1 MNFEIKMN
9 HFMNLE
15 ISNSFNFVIENSD
28 SSYSKH
34 SRYIDLT
41 NIPHAKILNNLII
54 FLYKKLTPF
63 LFQEVKN
70 YLNSLYTKYK
80 NEQIKNKSPTISP
93 HELFFNINRMKNLKD
108 DNICTKKHIS
118 YHSKDKKNVNYQNG
132 KKIYIPKSEQKKK
145 HSSNNKYSNL
155 RKKSKNINLS
165 HINGRKHINEI
176 TSIKTQKTKNSSK
189 SKTHFHNKRKKN
201 SQNNS
206 KNNSISNSNQII
218 NTNSYNYKSNE
229 MNKKVLSNIFYTK
242 GKYNNKNYLLNKKNK
257 IHSSSKNKNHL
268 TKSHPLLNEKILY
281 QLSFNNNDINT
292 YHNKNCINNSSQKN
306 NLQINQANYE
316 YNYCHKNIR
325 MQNPIINLIKSKY
338 SSNKSNS
345 YSILNKNNN
354 LVNIQIP
361 NFLKNNFDSYHMN
374 IINGG
379 NNKNKNEDN
388 INMNINTMNKNH
400 NEEKRNSISKKYKLL
415 NEEMMKKIKNTV
427 DDNLKVMF
435 NFSYENFL
443 SKESEQESKEYSLD
457 KSKYFEERNNSGERL

>member
-1 MNFEIKMN
+1 
-9 HFMNLE
+9 MNLE
-15 ISNSFNFVIENSD
+15 ISNPFNFVIENSD
-28 SSYSKH
+28 SSYSKY
-34 SRYIDLT
+34 SRYLA

-70 YLNSLYTKYK
+70 YLNTLYTKYK

-93 HELFFNINRMKNLKD
+93 HELFFNINRVKNLKD
-108 DNICTKKHIS
+108 DNICTKKHIL
-118 YHSKDKKNVNYQNG
+118 YPSKDKKNINYQNG
-132 KKIYIPKSEQKKK
+132 EKIYIPKSEQKKK

-165 HINGRKHINEI
+165 HINGRKYINEI

-189 SKTHFHNKRKKN
+189 SKTHFHYKRKKN

-229 MNKKVLSNIFYTK
+229 MNKKVFSNIFFTK

-257 IHSSSKNKNHL
+257 IHSSYKNKNRL
-268 TKSHPLLNEKILY
+268 TKSHPLLNQKILY
-281 QLSFNNNDINT
+281 QLSFNNNDNNT
-292 YHNKNCINNSSQKN
+292 YFNKNCINNSSKKN
-306 NLQINQANYE
+306 NLQINQCNYE
-316 YNYCHKNIR
+316 FNYYQKNIR
-325 MQNPIINLIKSKY
+325 MQNPIINLIKSTY

-345 YSILNKNNN
+345 HSILNKNNN
-354 LVNIQIP
+354 LVNIQKP
-361 NFLKNNFDSYHMN
+361 NFMINNFDLYNMN

-379 NNKNKNEDN
+379 NNKNINEDN
-388 INMNINTMNKNH
+388 INMDINNKNKTH

-415 NEEMMKKIKNTV
+415 NEEMMKKIKNTI
-427 DDNLKVMF
+427 DDNLKIMF

-443 SKESEQESKEYSLD
+443 SKES
-457 KSKYFEERNNSGERL
+457 